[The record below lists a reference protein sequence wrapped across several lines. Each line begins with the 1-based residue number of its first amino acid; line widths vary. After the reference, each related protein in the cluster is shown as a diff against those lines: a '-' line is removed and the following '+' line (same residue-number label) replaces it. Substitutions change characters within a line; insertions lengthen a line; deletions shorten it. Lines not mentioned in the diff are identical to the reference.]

1 MRGYTAELWRAFVA
15 SLPWLV
21 GIWVVATGG
30 LAGWDAMTGQRSL
43 AESLALA
50 VTFLPVA
57 IAITPMLWLRH
68 SHEARTRRALPG
80 IGLAAIWTVV
90 TLPVAVLAAVALAS
104 LLGVE

>member
-1 MRGYTAELWRAFVA
+1 MRGYTAVLWRAFVD

-21 GIWVVATGG
+21 GIWVVGTVGVA
-30 LAGWDAMTGQRSL
+30 AWDAVTGQRSL
-43 AESLALA
+43 GESLVLA

-90 TLPVAVLAAVALAS
+90 TLPLAVLATIALAD